1 MTRGLQQQ
9 FLDRVEAGRM
19 LAHHLRQYSHR
30 LDTIVLALAPG
41 GVPVGLQIAH
51 ALNAALDAF
60 VVRKLESPEL
70 PGRPL
75 GAVTAGGT
83 QMLDESAAA
92 EAGLDEM
99 ELARLARRAQT
110 EVQQQELQ
118 YRGGRRALKL
128 ADRIVLIV
136 DDGIATGFS
145 MHAAVIA
152 LHQLRPAWVVV
163 AAPVGAAEACEDLL
177 GEVHELVCPFRRP
190 EIPSVGLWYEQWSPV
205 TDDDVRGCLQR
216 ARGLPRL

>member
-1 MTRGLQQQ
+1 MILGLQQQ

-19 LAHHLRQYSHR
+19 LAHHLKQYSHR
-30 LDTIVLALAPG
+30 LDTTVLALTSG

-51 ALNAALDAF
+51 ALNAALDIF
-60 VVRKLESPEL
+60 VVRKLELPEL

-75 GAVTAGGT
+75 GAVTSGGAR
-83 QMLDESAAA
+83 MLDEAAA
-92 EAGLDEM
+92 AGAGM
-99 ELARLARRAQT
+99 GIAELARLADRA
-110 EVQQQELQ
+110 EAELQQQEKY
-118 YRGGRRALKL
+118 YRGGRSALNV
-128 ADRIVLIV
+128 ADRIVVLV
-136 DDGIATGFS
+136 DDGIASGFS

-177 GEVHELVCPFRRP
+177 GEVHELVCPFQLP
-190 EIPSVGLWYEQWSPV
+190 EVPSVGLSYEHWSPV
-205 TDDDVRGCLQR
+205 TDDDICGCLQR